1 MLRLNALTEILLYS
15 AALLG
20 YLPLAPHLQRFPAF
34 AVPAA
39 ILCAVIGGRKGLLL
53 KERPALFVSLGCFL
67 YYALQFSRHNVA
79 VPAANLL
86 AILLAI
92 RLAGDKSPRNFL
104 QTIALALFCLAA
116 STLFDLSPRFVI
128 YLLLLLLIF
137 TVSLVLLTFQTS
149 APDFRPAA
157 GELRAIVSV
166 ALLQPLAAL
175 PLIILLF
182 FVLPRTQFP
191 LWAGISLAG
200 GDRPGISDTVQPGD
214 KSAVS
219 SGKATVFRAEM
230 PQLPPEEL
238 YWRVTVLNA
247 TSGSSWVR
255 RPPPP
260 ERQGALPPGRRV
272 NQTIFLEPGRVTFLP
287 ALNLPDSIAGVRGG
301 PTADRLFAAAALA
314 GRRRSYSAV
323 SQSGGA
329 ALSAGRIDQ
338 QFYTVLPDNVPPRL
352 LALAR
357 DVAAGES
364 SGELRLRRLQTAFI
378 DLRLSYAAEGLP
390 TGADAM
396 EKFLYVG
403 KKGHC
408 ELFATAFAAALR
420 GAGVPA
426 RLVGGYYGGEYNELA
441 GYYAVAEERAHLWV
455 EAWLEGKG
463 WVTVDPSSFAANF
476 AEARRPKS
484 SPLLLRLRLFA
495 DTLSYYWNRAVITYD
510 LESQFSAVSRA
521 GAGLRSFS
529 FRDLPLRRIA
539 IGSGCLLLL
548 AAAFRLAT
556 RKRATAEELLLR
568 AFRKA
573 LHRGYGLDMPAST
586 GLHEAVQGIDNDAVQ
601 EFVAIYTGAIY
612 RDRRLTE
619 EEKVRL
625 KALLGEIRQK

>member
-1 MLRLNALTEILLYS
+1 MLRLDTLTEILLYS

-20 YLPLAPHLQRFPAF
+20 YLPLAPHLQRFPVV

-39 ILCAVIGGRKGLLL
+39 ILFAIIGRRKGLLL
-53 KERPALFVSLGCFL
+53 KELPALLVSIGCFS

-92 RLAGDKSPRNFL
+92 RLAGEKSPRNFL
-104 QTIALALFCLAA
+104 QTIVLALFCLAA
-116 STLFDLSPRFVI
+116 STLFDLSPSFAL

-137 TVSLVLLTFQTS
+137 TVSLVLLTFQS
-149 APDFRPAA
+149 AAPDFRPAA
-157 GELRAIVSV
+157 GELRSIVTV
-166 ALLQPLAAL
+166 ALLQPLTAM
-175 PLIILLF
+175 PLIIFLF
-182 FVLPRTQFP
+182 FILPRTQFP
-191 LWAGISLAG
+191 LWHGISMAG
-200 GDRPGISDTVQPGD
+200 GDRPGISDTVLPGD

-219 SGKATVFRAEM
+219 SGKATVFRVEM
-230 PQLPPEEL
+230 APLAPEDL

-260 ERQGALPPGRRV
+260 ERQSTLPPGRPVR
-272 NQTIFLEPGRVTFLP
+272 QTIFLEPGKLTFLP
-287 ALNLPDSIAGVRGG
+287 ALNLPERISGTRGG
-301 PTADRLFAAAALA
+301 PTVDRLSPAATLSW
-314 GRRRSYSAV
+314 GRRSYSAV

-329 ALSAGRIDQ
+329 ALPAARIDQ
-338 QFYTVLPDNVPPRL
+338 QFYTLLPENVPPRL

-357 DVAAGES
+357 DAAARES
-364 SGELRLRRLQTAFI
+364 SGELRLRRLQNAFI
-378 DLRLSYAAEGLP
+378 GLRLSYAAEGLP

-396 EKFLYVG
+396 EKFLFVS

-408 ELFATAFAAALR
+408 ELFATAFVTALR

-426 RLVGGYYGGEYNELA
+426 RLVGGYYGGDYNDLA

-484 SPLLLRLRLFA
+484 STLLLRLRLFA

-521 GAGLRSFS
+521 GAGLRSFKPG
-529 FRDLPLRRIA
+529 DLPLRRLA

-548 AAAFRLAT
+548 AAGFHLAT
-556 RKRATAEELLLR
+556 RKRPTAEERLLQ

-573 LHRGYGLDMPAST
+573 LHSSYGLDMPASS
-586 GLHEAVQGIDNDAVQ
+586 GLHEAVQGIKNEAVH

-612 RDRRLTE
+612 RDRKLTE
-619 EEKVRL
+619 AERGQL
-625 KALLGEIRQK
+625 KGLLGKIRQG